1 MRDIYFSKGSQL
13 RWFFWFCDTSNPI
26 KIMSLH
32 FINSSPTKI
41 VLKIPSFLSSTIE
54 NFASSLYI
62 NHLIHFFLLFL
73 QSTLSL
79 IILIQYFTNQKKKSV
94 DSKSSQSNFLYNFCP
109 INLSLGS
116 IIFFTFIC
124 PILL

>member
-32 FINSSPTKI
+32 FINPSPTKI